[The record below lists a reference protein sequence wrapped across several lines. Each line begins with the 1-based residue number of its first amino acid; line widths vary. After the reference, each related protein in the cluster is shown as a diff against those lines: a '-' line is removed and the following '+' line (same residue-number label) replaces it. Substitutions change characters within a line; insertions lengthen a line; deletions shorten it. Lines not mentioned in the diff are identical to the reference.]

1 MECFEV
7 SRDAGVAHIVMNRPT
22 AMNAMNLAFWRELP
36 QVFRDLEAAGGTRVA
51 VISSTGKHFTAGMDL
66 SVFADAGLPGTATA
80 MDRERFR
87 MKLVELQL
95 SFTAIAD
102 ARFPVIAAVHG
113 GCIGGGVDMVSA
125 CCLRY
130 ATREA
135 FFAIQEINL
144 AMMADLGTLQRMPKA
159 MPEAIVRELA
169 YTGDRL
175 PAERAERIGWV
186 NGVFDTQVQLLEG
199 AMAVAR
205 RIAEKHP
212 LSVAA
217 SKEMISYAR
226 DHSVADAY
234 AYLNAR
240 QPGLFDVEQVRAA
253 ALARGAKAAEFEDL
267 PPKAA

>member
-7 SRDAGVAHIVMNRPT
+7 SRDAGVAHIVMNRSA
-22 AMNAMNLAFWRELP
+22 AMNAMNRAFWRELP
-36 QVFRDLEAAGGTRVA
+36 QVFRDLEAAGGTRAA

-66 SVFADAGLPGTATA
+66 SVFADTSLPGTTSA

-95 SFTAIAD
+95 SFNAIAD

-159 MPEAIVRELA
+159 MPEAIARELA

-186 NGVFDTQVQLLEG
+186 NGVFDTQAQLLEG
-199 AMAVAR
+199 AMVVAR

-240 QPGLFDVEQVRAA
+240 QPGLFDIEAVRAA
-253 ALARGAKAAEFEDL
+253 ALACGGKAAKFEDL